1 MTRYPIVIL
10 PGWLLSSDRYEK
22 LAALLEEDGYETF
35 IVDFPGFVK
44 GKPLTKVFELSDYVK
59 FLDKFLK
66 ARHISKAIFL
76 CHSFGGR
83 VALKFISQEPKK
95 AAAIILSGT
104 PGFPGI
110 GKFRKKL
117 FRLFSK
123 LGKLITSIP
132 PVFLFRPLFKKLLY
146 KSTGSSDY
154 QKLQGIIKLTFEKI
168 VDESLAEYMSKI
180 RVPTLLLWGKQD
192 KLVPVRIAEK
202 MHKTI
207 RDSRLVIVENQGHM
221 FAYRESELVKNHVL
235 KFLENIL

>member
-10 PGWLLSSDRYEK
+10 PGWLLSSDKYRK
-22 LAALLEEDGYETF
+22 LAELLEKDGHETF
-35 IVDFPGFVK
+35 IVDFPGFLK
-44 GKPLTKVFELSDYVK
+44 GVPLTKVLELSDYVK
-59 FLDKFLK
+59 YLDKFLK
-66 ARHISKAIFL
+66 YHHISKAIFL

-110 GKFRKKL
+110 KQWQKKL
-117 FRLFSK
+117 FLIISKIGNAIMKVPPLF
-123 LGKLITSIP
+123 LL
-132 PVFLFRPLFKKLLY
+132 RPLLRKILY
-146 KSTGSSDY
+146 RSTGSSDY
-154 QKLQGIIKLTFEKI
+154 QKLQGLLKKTFEKI
-168 VDESLAEYMSKI
+168 VDESLAEYMRKI
-180 RVPTLLLWGKQD
+180 RVPTLLLWGKND

-221 FAYRESELVKNHVL
+221 FTYRESELVKNHVV